1 MKTRARK
8 RKRQQP
14 EHFHIVFR
22 SVPFAGSFV
31 PLVLCAEEG
40 GGAFKVYML
49 SFPFSFSLSR
59 SSQRASAAVDGCCRA
74 LAWAGAAFD
83 TARAHAIDG
92 MGAVA
97 SYLNS
102 GPSFFDVGML

>member
-1 MKTRARK
+1 
-8 RKRQQP
+8 
-14 EHFHIVFR
+14 
-22 SVPFAGSFV
+22 
-31 PLVLCAEEG
+31 
-40 GGAFKVYML
+40 ML